1 MALAQFANRT
11 TAAAVLD
18 EARSKKMPWDAPIP
32 VDGIAQML
40 GARVIYDHTLEERG
54 VIGEI
59 KFLSDGPVIG
69 INPFENSYE
78 PRRRFT
84 LAHELGH
91 LCLHANERGEFTDS
105 RKTMSRTESYWD
117 RFESEANNFAA
128 ELLMPAEL
136 IIKIGEEI
144 WARYWHDF
152 REGAS
157 NRYMIDNLAARFQVS
172 NQAMEY
178 RLGNLNLLR

>member
-1 MALAQFANRT
+1 MATAMITNRRN
-11 TAAAVLD
+11 AAAILD
-18 EARSKKMPWDAPIP
+18 EAKRQGMPWRAPID
-32 VDGIAQML
+32 VDGIAAML
-40 GARVIYDHTLEERG
+40 NARVLYDHTLEDRG

-59 KFLSDGPVIG
+59 RFSENGPVIG

-91 LCLHANERGEFTDS
+91 FCLHSDERGEFTDS
-105 RKTMSRTESYWD
+105 RRTMSRTESYWD

-128 ELLMPAEL
+128 ELLMPTEL
-136 IIKIGEEI
+136 VIDVGEEV
-144 WARYWHDF
+144 WAQYWDDF
-152 REGAS
+152 RAEAP
-157 NRYMIDNLAARFQVS
+157 NKYMIDNLAGRFQVS

-178 RLGNLNLLR
+178 RLSNLGLLR